1 MKLKVLMVAYR
12 RPIELMVS
20 CGLFLRQTNPNWDLR
35 IMHDGFPPKQVSEIM
50 NLFGDERIKFEYS
63 KERNGFWGH
72 INRKS
77 MLEELECEDTDF
89 VLFTND
95 DNIIVPAFVE
105 QMLGVVTENTGFVFC
120 DMIHNYA
127 NYEYKTSA
135 IQVGYIDMASFIVRA
150 DVAKAVGF
158 NHTSEFCGDG
168 LYAIDC
174 AKYCIDKGL
183 DILHLPR
190 AIFIHC

>member
-1 MKLKVLMVAYR
+1 MKLKVLMVAYK

-50 NLFGDERIKFEYS
+50 NLFGDERIHFEYS

-89 VLFTND
+89 VLMTND
-95 DNIIVPAFVE
+95 DNIIVPSFVE
-105 QMLGVVTENTGFVFC
+105 QMLGVVTEKTGLVMC
-120 DMIHNYA
+120 DMLHSYA
-127 NYEYKTSA
+127 NYEYKTTRL
-135 IQVGYIDMASFIVRA
+135 QVGFVDMASFIVRA
-150 DVAKAVGF
+150 DVAKAIGF
-158 NHTSEFCGDG
+158 QHTSEFCGDG

-190 AIFIHC
+190 AIFTHC